1 MAGGVRRIEHRYGD
15 PLDQIWL
22 ATAGRIGLTV
32 ERGDDVYAAT
42 DGRRTL
48 RIGAAPTLDPDD
60 SLAQMIFHEL
70 CHSLVE
76 GPDSFARPDWGLD
89 NTGVRD
95 ELREHACLR
104 LQAHLAGRHG
114 LRRFLA
120 PTTDYRAYWDE
131 LPEDPLAPRRDPA
144 VIAAVLGAQRAE
156 RPPWA
161 PHLSAALAA
170 SAEVAVRA
178 AAFADDATSLWSAA
192 EPAPPPHPSRLPG
205 WTAGAGRRCGTCAW
219 RSDAGLCRQAE
230 GAAVAADWDGCSR
243 WEAAL
248 DCQDCGACCRAAYH
262 SVTVDPQDPVVRL
275 HAGFIAD
282 RGSYLE
288 IRRRGDRCAALEG
301 GESPGEPFSCAIYLG
316 RPETCRDFELGSDNC
331 LTARRRVG
339 LSL

>member
-1 MAGGVRRIEHRYGD
+1 MRRIEHSYRD

-22 ATAGRIGLTV
+22 TTARRIGLTI
-32 ERGDDVYAAT
+32 ERGDDVYAST
-42 DGRRTL
+42 DGRATL

-89 NTGVRD
+89 NTSSRD

-104 LQAHLAGRHG
+104 LQAHLAARHG
-114 LRRFLA
+114 LRQVLA
-120 PTTDYRAYWDE
+120 PTTDYRAYWDR
-131 LPEDPLAPRRDPA
+131 LPADPLAPRRDPA
-144 VIAAVLGAQRAE
+144 VTAAVLGAQRAG

-161 PHLSAALAA
+161 PHLEVALAA
-170 SAEVAVRA
+170 TAEVVARA
-178 AAFADDATSLWSAA
+178 AAFADDPASLFAAA
-192 EPAPPPHPSRLPG
+192 EPAPAPHPSRLPP
-205 WTAGAGRRCGTCAW
+205 WRRNEGRRCGTCAW
-219 RSDAGLCRQAE
+219 RTEAGLCRQAD
-230 GAAVAADWDGCSR
+230 GAPVAADWDGCSR

-248 DCQDCGACCRAAYH
+248 DCRDCGACCRAAYH

-275 HAGFIAD
+275 HSQFVVD

-288 IRRRGDRCAALEG
+288 IRRQGDRCAALEG
-301 GESPGEPFSCAIYLG
+301 GTSPDEPFTCAIYLG

-331 LTARRRVG
+331 LIARRRVG

>member
-1 MAGGVRRIEHRYGD
+1 MAASVRRIEHRYAD
-15 PLDQIWL
+15 PLDAIWI
-22 ATAGRIGLTV
+22 ATARRIGLAI
-32 ERGDDVYAAT
+32 ERGDDVYAST

-48 RIGAAPTLDPDD
+48 RIGAPPTLDPDD

-76 GPDSFARPDWGLD
+76 GSESFARPDWGLD
-89 NTGVRD
+89 NTGARD

-114 LRRFLA
+114 LRGFLA
-120 PTTDYRAYWDE
+120 PTTDYRAYWDR
-131 LPEDPLAPRRDPA
+131 LPDDPLAPRRDPA
-144 VIAAVLGAQRAE
+144 VVAAVLGAQRAE

-161 PHLSAALAA
+161 PHLGAALAA
-170 SAEVAVRA
+170 TAQVVHSA
-178 AAFADDATSLWSAA
+178 AALTDDQASLFAAA
-192 EPAPPPHPSRLPG
+192 RPAPAPHPSGLPPWG
-205 WTAGAGRRCGTCAW
+205 PQAERRCGTCAW
-219 RSDAGLCRQAE
+219 RTAAGVCRQAG

-275 HAGFIAD
+275 HASYVED

-288 IRRRGDRCAALEG
+288 IRRHGDRCAALEG
-301 GESPGEPFSCAIYLG
+301 GGSPAEPYACAIYLG
-316 RPETCRDFELGSDNC
+316 RPETCRDFELGGENC
-331 LTARRRVG
+331 LIARRRVG